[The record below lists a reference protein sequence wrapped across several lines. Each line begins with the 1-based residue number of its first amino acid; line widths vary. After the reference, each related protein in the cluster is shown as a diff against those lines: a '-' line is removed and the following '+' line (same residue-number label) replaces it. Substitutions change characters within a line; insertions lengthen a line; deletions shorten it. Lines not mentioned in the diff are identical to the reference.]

1 MAGKTAPPLVR
12 KVLSVGEVAARS
24 GLAVSAIHFYEAQGL
39 IRSSRTAGNQRRY
52 PREILRRVAVIKV
65 AQRIGIPLSIIRE
78 ALLTLPRG
86 RTPTGADWK
95 KLSSAWKATL
105 DERID
110 KLVRL
115 RGSLNECIGCGCLS
129 LKVCPLRNPA
139 DVLGDEGPGPRLLDP
154 AGGAPVAGGPVGG
167 SLSARAG
174 AAQRQR
180 AQKLRRAVP
189 KDLDADAEQQ
199 KGR

>member
-1 MAGKTAPPLVR
+1 MVEVKEIVMPEKAARPAVR

-24 GLAVSAIHFYEAQGL
+24 GLAVSAIHFYEGQGL

-52 PREILRRVAVIKV
+52 PREVLRRVAVIKV

-86 RTPTGADWK
+86 RTPTAADWK

-115 RGSLNECIGCGCLS
+115 RGSLSECIGCGCLS
-129 LKVCPLRNPA
+129 LEVCPLRNPS
-139 DVLGDEGPGPRLLDP
+139 DILGDAGPGPRLLDP
-154 AGGAPVAGGPVGG
+154 AGGDAAADNAAGGDPVGG
-167 SLSARAG
+167 SRSARAG

-180 AQKLRRAVP
+180 A
-189 KDLDADAEQQ
+189 E
-199 KGR
+199 

>member
-1 MAGKTAPPLVR
+1 MPEKAAQPVVR

-24 GLAVSAIHFYEAQGL
+24 GLAVSAVHFYEAQGL

-86 RTPTGADWK
+86 RTPTAADWK
-95 KLSSAWKATL
+95 RLSSVWKATL

-139 DVLGDEGPGPRLLDP
+139 DVLGEEGPGPRLLDP
-154 AGGAPVAGGPVGG
+154 AAGAPVGA

-189 KDLDADAEQQ
+189 QDLDADAEQQ

>member
-1 MAGKTAPPLVR
+1 MAEKTTQPLVR

-24 GLAVSAIHFYEAQGL
+24 GLAVSAIHFYEAQSL
-39 IRSSRTAGNQRRY
+39 IRSSRSAGNQRRY

-86 RTPTGADWK
+86 RTPTAADWK

-154 AGGAPVAGGPVGG
+154 AAGAPVGG

>member
-1 MAGKTAPPLVR
+1 MPEKAAQPAVR

-24 GLAVSAIHFYEAQGL
+24 GLAVSAVHFYEAQGL

-86 RTPTGADWK
+86 RTPTAADWK
-95 KLSSAWKATL
+95 RLSSVWKATL

-139 DVLGDEGPGPRLLDP
+139 DVLGEEGPGPRLLDP
-154 AGGAPVAGGPVGG
+154 AAGAPVGG

-189 KDLDADAEQQ
+189 HDLDADAEQQ
-199 KGR
+199 EGR

>member
-1 MAGKTAPPLVR
+1 MPEKAAQPVVR

-52 PREILRRVAVIKV
+52 AREVLRRVAVIKV
-65 AQRIGIPLSIIRE
+65 AQRLGIPLSIIRA
-78 ALLTLPRG
+78 ALDTLPRG
-86 RTPTGADWK
+86 RTPTATDWK
-95 KLSSAWKATL
+95 KLSSAWKMAL

-115 RGSLNECIGCGCLS
+115 RGSLSECIGCGCLS

-139 DVLGDEGPGPRLLDP
+139 DTLGDEGPGPRLLD
-154 AGGAPVAGGPVGG
+154 
-167 SLSARAG
+167 R
-174 AAQRQR
+174 
-180 AQKLRRAVP
+180 
-189 KDLDADAEQQ
+189 
-199 KGR
+199 